1 MDEVDLVQSQPF
13 RDPRVP
19 KVATIEVRVQVD
31 PTLSYGQLKEKVV
44 SSFEAQLLKIVLDKY
59 SGNLSAAAKALRMDR
74 KHLYDLAIKHGI
86 RKRPSEK

>member
-1 MDEVDLVQSQPF
+1 MDEIDFVQSQPF
-13 RDPRVP
+13 WDPRVP

-31 PTLSYGQLKEKVV
+31 PTLSYGQLKEKIV
-44 SSFEAQLLKIVLDKY
+44 SSFEAQFVKIVLNQH
-59 SGNLSAAAKALRMDR
+59 SGNLTSASKALRMDR